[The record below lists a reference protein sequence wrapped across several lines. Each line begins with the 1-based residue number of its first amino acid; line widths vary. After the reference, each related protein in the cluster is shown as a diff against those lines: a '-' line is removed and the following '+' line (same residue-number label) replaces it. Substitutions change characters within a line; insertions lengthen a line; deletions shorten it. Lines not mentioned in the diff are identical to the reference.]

1 MPAKKT
7 KNLGGRPKTGIT
19 EMRRARALAIGVTV
33 STLAHWENDGCD
45 IEDDDSVKA
54 HVAKLTRH
62 PKTINA
68 EYLTA
73 PEQAEETPDIAFLKT
88 ALLRTLD
95 EKEARR
101 IKTQIDGLLSAQKL
115 EVLNESYISMLDVKA
130 AFTRLGSIIRAGT
143 LRMQADLPPALEGQT
158 PSRMAKI
165 IGESAK
171 NMLTELS
178 ETESEL
184 WNNE

>member
-1 MPAKKT
+1 MSAKPQ
-7 KNLGGRPKTGIT
+7 KNLGGRPKTGRS
-19 EMRRARALAIGVTV
+19 EMLRARALVIGVSV
-33 STLAHWENDGCD
+33 ATLAHWENDGCD
-45 IEDDDSVKA
+45 VKDDESVKS

-62 PKTINA
+62 PKTINP
-68 EYLTA
+68 EYLTP
-73 PEQAEETPDIAFLKT
+73 PEQAEETPDIAFLKV

-101 IKTQIDGLLSAQKL
+101 IKTQIDGLLSSQKL

-143 LRMQADLPPALEGQT
+143 LRMQADLPPALEGQS

-165 IGESAK
+165 IGEAAE

-184 WNNE
+184 WHNE